1 MERQLLIVLT
11 VILMTAGC
19 QQLPVNGPNTTETS
33 DDIPTEDTNP
43 NLYTSYDIWQYL
55 VLNNTNQTTT
65 LLMKER
71 FFI

>member
-33 DDIPTEDTNP
+33 DDIPTEI
-43 NLYTSYDIWQYL
+43 LI
-55 VLNNTNQTTT
+55 
-65 LLMKER
+65 R
-71 FFI
+71 IFIPHMIFGNILF